1 MKANLQG
8 NLELALHLIF
18 SFIIFPILYLE
29 VMGLIS
35 LDNKREKRGEKM
47 WNEIIRNFDIK
58 SIRSEKTS
66 KQRFHNINTAFPII
80 KLADSLA
87 HFIYDFILPLAVLW

>member
-35 LDNKREKRGEKM
+35 LDNKREKKM